1 MEKRKSK
8 FKELFGLMDIG
19 FFNSFSTIKTSLHF
33 VKTVFGKG
41 SRTNSLDAI
50 FNYIPISDTIASAG
64 QPHPDQFPAIQAAGF
79 VRVINLAPHGAEN
92 AIKNEGELVEKLGMS
107 YIHIP
112 VQFDNPSEADYD
124 AFCQALE
131 EADSNKVFVHCA
143 ANMRVSAFLY
153 RYRTQHLSID
163 PDLAKQDLDKVW
175 KPFGVWA
182 DFVTRPQTN
191 RENN

>member
-1 MEKRKSK
+1 MSLAARAALSYPTPLLNRIRAKPRTDRVCGA
-8 FKELFGLMDIG
+8 FRFGAL
-19 FFNSFSTIKTSLHF
+19 NRLR
-33 VKTVFGKG
+33 VQQ
-41 SRTNSLDAI
+41 
-50 FNYIPISDTIASAG
+50 IAVQIRLLSG
-64 QPHPDQFPAIQAAGF
+64 HQIRQPHPDQFPAIQAAGF